1 MFRRCAGEHLLL
13 KDALNSMAASMS
25 DSANNVPMR
34 HQTVTIVARRSRAT
48 ILPAFHREARE

>member
-13 KDALNSMAASMS
+13 KDALNSMAACMS

-34 HQTVTIVARRSRAT
+34 HQTVTIRSLKIESDNTAC
-48 ILPAFHREARE
+48 IPS